1 MYHEKIMPNIKHIQS
16 VHFLMRN
23 SGFKFRSVTFTE
35 GCQKIEKKVQESTI
49 FFFVIHNYFTVLLSK
64 PVSTNKI
71 SPGK

>member
-16 VHFLMRN
+16 VYFLTRN

-35 GCQKIEKKVQESTI
+35 GCQKIEKRYRNQH
-49 FFFVIHNYFTVLLSK
+49 FFFVTHNYFTVLLSK